1 MDFDPFCVCS
11 LMLNFRVRMFLKSA
25 VSFPALCLVNWK
37 DLSFDVLLCD
47 VNY

>member
-11 LMLNFRVRMFLKSA
+11 LMLNFRVRMFLISA
-25 VSFPALCLVNWK
+25 VSFPALYLVK
-37 DLSFDVLLCD
+37 REDLSFDILLCD